1 MTTLPD
7 FTGMTTLL
15 RHNRGGRVY
24 GLGDQGA
31 VIHQRATADDTTT
44 PERWRLNEV
53 RLAAAGSHDDLDTID
68 ARIVAGTMG
77 LVSSPLITATAETTT
92 RSVWPVSTTRIV
104 ESRGTARS
112 HDPPQTGLAQTISIS
127 DFKFPHLI
135 CLRLL
140 SSSRESVRL
149 APTHT
154 TSTHNENCDDVV
166 FIFMGSKMV
175 KKYEKPHL
183 TFEQQLA
190 QLQKRKLIVE
200 NPANAICAL
209 EKIGY
214 YRLAAYWYPFRKDK
228 PEDQRTTEFN
238 YRYDEFKPN
247 HSFEQA
253 VALYDFDRRL
263 RLLLLEAL
271 GVIEIQLRAKIAYF
285 AGKIDG
291 FIHLNRSLLD
301 EEECGRVPHRND
313 RDSYSFWQ
321 DNYKK
326 QLRRARSEDFIRHH
340 MDCYGRELPIW
351 IATEILEFGSISKL
365 FEFLPK
371 NVKNNIAPAF
381 GVLQGNIMASW
392 IRNFNYTRNIAAH
405 HSRLWNRLMVMRI
418 QKPNRNVVDPG
429 IFHLADS
436 RNPNQFKK
444 IYPTLALIAYT
455 LSYLELQGNWRNRL
469 VKLLEQ
475 FPEIDGLGL
484 QTMGFPD
491 NWKELG
497 LWRTDLTLVNGAAIP
512 PWSEEVL
519 RPQSR
524 PTYE

>member
-1 MTTLPD
+1 MAEATT
-7 FTGMTTLL
+7 
-15 RHNRGGRVY
+15 H
-24 GLGDQGA
+24 
-31 VIHQRATADDTTT
+31 
-44 PERWRLNEV
+44 
-53 RLAAAGSHDDLDTID
+53 LA
-68 ARIVAGTMG
+68 
-77 LVSSPLITATAETTT
+77 
-92 RSVWPVSTTRIV
+92 WQVSTTRIV
-104 ESRGTARS
+104 GSGGTARS
-112 HDPPQTGLAQTISIS
+112 RDPPQTGLAQTSSIS

-135 CLRLL
+135 CSRLL

-149 APTHT
+149 ALTHT

-166 FIFMGSKMV
+166 FIFMGSEMA

-190 QLQKRKLIVE
+190 QLQDRKLIVE

-214 YRLAAYWYPFRKDK
+214 YRLAAYWYPFRKSK
-228 PEDQRTTEFN
+228 PKKLRTTRFN
-238 YRYDEFKPN
+238 YRYDDFKPN
-247 HSFEQA
+247 HSFEQT

-285 AGKIDG
+285 AGEIDG

-301 EEECGRVPHRND
+301 EGECGIIPRGTNK
-313 RDSYSFWQ
+313 DSYSSWQ

-340 MDCYGRELPIW
+340 MNRYGEELPIW
-351 IATEILEFGSISKL
+351 IAMEILEFGSISKL
-365 FEFLPK
+365 FTFLPK

-381 GVLQGNIMASW
+381 GVLQGNVMASW

-405 HSRLWNRLMVMRI
+405 HSRLWNRLIVTRI
-418 QKPNRNVVDPG
+418 QVPNRNVVDPG

-436 RNPNQFKK
+436 TNSKQFKK

-455 LSYLELQGNWRNRL
+455 LSYLEPQGNWRNRL

-512 PWSEEVL
+512 PWSEEIL
-519 RPQSR
+519 QPQSR